1 MTTIINIKDIGPD
14 EDIFGMRPHRQE
26 WELGIDDDSTE
37 AERLEAGF
45 AMLDDN
51 DQLVFA
57 L

>member
-51 DQLVFA
+51 D
-57 L
+57 